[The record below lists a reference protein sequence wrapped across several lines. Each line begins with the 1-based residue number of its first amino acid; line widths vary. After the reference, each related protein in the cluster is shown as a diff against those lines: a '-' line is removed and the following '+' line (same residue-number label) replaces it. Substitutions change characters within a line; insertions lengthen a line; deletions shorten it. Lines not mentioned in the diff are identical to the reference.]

1 MTFTKG
7 NWFLPTIWLILLL
20 LASLLRLSNLN
31 GISFSYDQARDAFY
45 SQDILKGNL
54 KIVGPPTDLQGLF
67 HGPVYYYALAPIYAI
82 SRDPRL
88 VVIVFSVLNI
98 LSGLLLAKYLY
109 QITKSK
115 VIPLVFFFLFAIS
128 PELVF
133 YSRFISNISL
143 IIPFL
148 SLAIYFSQYLPKRSG
163 FVGLAT
169 CLALAAQAEFFLL
182 SLFPIILIYFL
193 IKKEKIQSLLSF
205 VLTYVIFISPYALA
219 EIKFKFRGLN
229 AFFGFSKDADSG
241 IITVLNRFI
250 SGYADLFTR
259 NIFSINRI
267 IAALVLLALV
277 VWVIK
282 SINQKI
288 ISDKLIYVIL
298 LFLSPLLLMIFV
310 NAGPVVFFSISATIP
325 LFIIISI
332 FLNKYPYLIPV
343 VLILAS
349 LQLFPVHINGI
360 ERNGI
365 YTGSEIG
372 QNLADEMKV
381 VDIVSSQGADTTYD
395 SITAPMFTNTLW
407 SYLFD
412 WYGKSKYG
420 FSPTWHG
427 TGQAGM
433 PGDFTITQASGVEKT
448 SVLIIDTARVQ
459 ENWQKEFTAKESYY
473 SDLRKTETVGIYKVL
488 IGDRKL

>member
-88 VVIVFSVLNI
+88 VIIVFSILNI
-98 LSGLLLAKYLY
+98 LSGLLLAKYLF

-163 FVGLAT
+163 FVGLAIG
-169 CLALAAQAEFFLL
+169 LALAAQAEFFLL
-182 SLFPIILIYFL
+182 SLFPIIFIYFL
-193 IKKEKIQSLLSF
+193 IKKEKIQSLLYF
-205 VLTYVIFISPYALA
+205 VLTYAIFISPYALA

-250 SGYADLFTR
+250 SGYADLFSR

-267 IAALVLLALV
+267 IAAVVLLALV
-277 VWVIK
+277 IWVIK
-282 SINQKI
+282 SINQKKF
-288 ISDKLIYVIL
+288 SDKLIYVIL

-310 NAGPVVFFSISATIP
+310 NAGPIFFTISATIP
-325 LFIIISI
+325 L
-332 FLNKYPYLIPV
+332 
-343 VLILAS
+343 LILVSTIVSRHPLLIVTMGLLAA
-349 LQLFPVHINGI
+349 INVWPLYKTGL
-360 ERNGI
+360 EKNGAF
-365 YTGSEIG
+365 TGSELG
-372 QNLADEMKV
+372 QILSDEMKV
-381 VDIVSSQGADTTYD
+381 VEIVSSQGADTTYD

-427 TGQAGM
+427 SGQAGM

-459 ENWQKEFTAKESYY
+459 ENWQKEFTTKESYY
-473 SDLRKTETVGIYKVL
+473 SDLKKTETVGIYKVL